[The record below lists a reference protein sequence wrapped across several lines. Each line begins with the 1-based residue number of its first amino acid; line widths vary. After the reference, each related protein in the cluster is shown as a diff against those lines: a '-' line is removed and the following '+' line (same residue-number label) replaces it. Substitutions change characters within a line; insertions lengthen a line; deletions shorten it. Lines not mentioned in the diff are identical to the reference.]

1 MGGGR
6 RTKETEKKILKDTMM
21 EVQKVVKIESSRPY
35 RMGEEVQDCN
45 EVTENIGLG
54 KGAEARGTRHEQEIG
69 PMKRWEHKCHKW
81 AEGKS

>member
-1 MGGGR
+1 
-6 RTKETEKKILKDTMM
+6 M

-54 KGAEARGTRHEQEIG
+54 KGAEARVTRHEQETVLEA
-69 PMKRWEHKCHKW
+69 WEHKCHKL
-81 AEGKS
+81 AEENRNCEPDE